1 MGSDAVKKAIYLAV
15 YLTQCSV
22 SHRDRKHETT
32 AASIAT
38 NMARDFITSTADF
51 VVVVASVVVGGE
63 VVVGIITI
71 PLRRLTLFG
80 IIPCALCTANSVDE
94 LTSAMLMDHTIHT

>member
-22 SHRDRKHETT
+22 SHRDSKHATT

-51 VVVVASVVVGGE
+51 VVVVASVVVG
-63 VVVGIITI
+63 IITI

-80 IIPCALCTANSVDE
+80 ILPCILCTENSVDE

>member
-22 SHRDRKHETT
+22 SHRDNKHATT

-38 NMARDFITSTADF
+38 NMTRDFTTSTADF
-51 VVVVASVVVGGE
+51 VVVV
-63 VVVGIITI
+63 VVVGIATI
-71 PLRRLTLFG
+71 PFRRLYLSG
-80 IIPCALCTANSVDE
+80 IIPWELCTENSVDE
-94 LTSAMLMDHTIHT
+94 LASFMLMDHTIQTSVSA